1 MNKCPYH
8 LFHPFLPLKL
18 SVYLITVINI
28 FTHPDSKLKAG
39 ATFPFICHVE
49 LLQSCLT
56 LCNPRDCC
64 SPSPSVHGILQNLE
78 NLQEY
83 CSRLPFFSSGIF
95 PTQGSNPPLLR
106 LSPVLANGFFNSS
119 TTWEAP
125 HLYDWSPNPF
135 MFVPSR
141 IFSLPCYLQAWVI

>member
-49 LLQSCLT
+49 SLQSCLT
-56 LCNPRDCC
+56 LCNPMDCS
-64 SPSPSVHGILQNLE
+64 SPSPSVHGILQARILD
-78 NLQEY
+78 
-83 CSRLPFFSSGIF
+83 RLPFSSMHESEKWKWSCSVVSDSERPHGLQ
-95 PTQGSNPPLLR
+95 PTRLLR
-106 LSPVLANGFFNSS
+106 PWDFPGKS
-119 TTWEAP
+119 TGVGCHCLLWYINYT
-125 HLYDWSPNPF
+125 S
-135 MFVPSR
+135 
-141 IFSLPCYLQAWVI
+141 I